1 MMPDTRKFIV
11 TSPLKKQRS
20 CYKVITLLTV
30 KETVMPWYAVHTRS
44 RHEDRV
50 HTSLVQKSFQ
60 VFLPKIEV
68 WSKRKDRKKRIMLP
82 MFPGYLFVKL
92 LSLDNQIKLD
102 VLKTF
107 GVVRILGKPRG
118 AEPIPV
124 PDTKIE
130 AIQRLVRSKVEIQQF
145 QYPRIGEP
153 ALITDGP
160 FKDIEGVVVST
171 DYEKELF
178 VISIELLQRAVAI
191 KLEGFQ
197 IKRI

>member
-1 MMPDTRKFIV
+1 
-11 TSPLKKQRS
+11 
-20 CYKVITLLTV
+20 
-30 KETVMPWYAVHTRS
+30 MPWYAVHTRS

-50 HTSLVQKSFQ
+50 YAGLVLKSFQ
-60 VFLPKIEV
+60 VFLPKFEV
-68 WSKRKDRKKRIMLP
+68 WSKRKDRRIRIMIP
-82 MFPGYLFVKL
+82 MFPGYLFVEL
-92 LSLDNQIKLD
+92 LTLDNQIKLD

-107 GVVRILGKPRG
+107 GVVRILGKPTG
-118 AEPIPV
+118 GEPIPI
-124 PDTKIE
+124 PDNKIE
-130 AIQRLVRSKVEIQQF
+130 AIQRLVKSKVEIQQF
-145 QYPRIGEP
+145 QYPKVGEP

-160 FKDIEGVVVST
+160 FKGIEGIVVGT

>member
-1 MMPDTRKFIV
+1 
-11 TSPLKKQRS
+11 
-20 CYKVITLLTV
+20 
-30 KETVMPWYAVHTRS
+30 MPWYAVHTRS
-44 RHEDRV
+44 RHEDRAYAG
-50 HTSLVQKSFQ
+50 LLLKSFQ
-60 VFLPKIEV
+60 VFLPKFEV
-68 WSKRKDRKKRIMLP
+68 WSKRKDRKKKILIP
-82 MFPGYLFVKL
+82 MFPGYLFVQL
-92 LSLDNQIKLD
+92 LSPDNTTKLD

-107 GVVRILGKPRG
+107 GVVRILGKPGG

-124 PDTKIE
+124 PDATIE
-130 AIQRLVRSKVEIQQF
+130 AIQRLVQSKVEIQQF

-153 ALITDGP
+153 ALISDGP
-160 FKDIEGVVVST
+160 FKGIEGVVIST

>member
-1 MMPDTRKFIV
+1 
-11 TSPLKKQRS
+11 
-20 CYKVITLLTV
+20 
-30 KETVMPWYAVHTRS
+30 MPWYAVHTRS
-44 RHEDRV
+44 RHEDRAY
-50 HTSLVQKSFQ
+50 TGLSLKSFQ
-60 VFLPKIEV
+60 AFLPKIEV
-68 WSKRKDRKKRIMLP
+68 WSKRKDRKKKIMIP
-82 MFPGYLFVKL
+82 MFPGYLFVEL
-92 LSLDNQIKLD
+92 LSLDNQTKLD

-107 GVVRILGKPRG
+107 GVVRILGKPTG
-118 AEPIPV
+118 SEPIAV
-124 PDTKIE
+124 PDKKIE
-130 AIQRLVRSKVEIQQF
+130 AIQRLVQSKVEIQHF
-145 QYPRIGEP
+145 NYPKIGEL